1 MAGAPDPVSAI
12 TPARREVEVLVI
24 GVGPGGGAAARCA
37 AAEGATV
44 LAVDRKARIGE
55 PVQCAEFIP
64 RPLGRC
70 AQDEDVLQQA
80 VTGMNSYLPSGAV
93 EHSPLPGLMVDRA
106 AFDRAL
112 ARGAQKAGAEM
123 RTGTRLHGLDT
134 IARVAQL
141 ESVDGSR
148 IDVAYRALVAAD
160 GPHSPVARLAGLPAL
175 AVVHTRQ
182 YTVRLLQ
189 PYADTDIWLSD
200 DFPGG
205 YGWLFPKRSLANIG
219 LGADPK
225 FEGDLKVPL
234 DRLHRHLVGSG
245 LVGDEILSR
254 TGGAIPVGGLRA
266 RLVHHSVLFVGDA
279 AGLTHPITGAGIAAA
294 VESGEA
300 AGRAAARFARTGE
313 AAVLD
318 GYDEEM
324 RELYGVALDRAA
336 ARRRELERHWH
347 TPAAGE
353 DRTMRRGWIA
363 FPEYFAA

>member
-1 MAGAPDPVSAI
+1 M
-12 TPARREVEVLVI
+12 LVV
-24 GVGPGGGAAARCA
+24 GLGPGGGAAARCA
-37 AAEGATV
+37 AEEGAAV

-70 AQDEDVLQQA
+70 AQDEDVLQQT
-80 VTGMNSYLPSGAV
+80 VEGMKSYLPSGAM
-93 EHSPLPGLMVDRA
+93 EHSPFPGLMVDRA
-106 AFDRAL
+106 AFDRSL
-112 ARGAQKAGAEM
+112 ARRAQSAGAEVL
-123 RTGTRLHGLDT
+123 TGTRLLALD
-134 IARVAQL
+134 IAGGTAQL
-141 ESVDGSR
+141 EAADAGR
-148 IDVAYRALVAAD
+148 IDVRYRALVAAD

-182 YTVRLLQ
+182 YTVRLLK
-189 PYADTDIWLSD
+189 PYTDTDIWLSD
-200 DFPGG
+200 EFPGG
-205 YGWLFPKRSLANIG
+205 YGWLFPKRSFANVG

-225 FEGDLKVPL
+225 FEDDLKAPL
-234 DRLHRHLVGSG
+234 DRLHRHLVEAG

-266 RLVHHSVLFVGDA
+266 RLVHRCVLFVGDA

-300 AGRAAARFARTGE
+300 AGRAAARFACTGD

-324 RELYGVALDRAA
+324 RELYGAALDRAA
-336 ARRRELERHWH
+336 ERRRELECHWH

-363 FPEYFAA
+363 FAEYFAA